1 MKKLLLLLSVTVVA
15 AGSALATATEDLI
28 FTYDYTSWKS
38 YDPTPCTY
46 IGSTQAPYDWADNMS
61 NYWSSDTGF
70 TAVNGGQLGTDGV
83 TDASTIA
90 SSAVGQAMTLINFG
104 GTIGT
109 VLCFNGGSS
118 GLQTYLNQN
127 YDTAFGTTYTTQDDD
142 DNEVTVTVQSITS
155 GSPGGWLNF
164 FWSYPAVGNHRV
176 AQDGSAKW
184 IRAKIYLNVFSSE
197 PSSTSSVFSGID
209 FYSNG
214 SITSGGATDVYSSN
228 FADENGAWYPNYWM
242 TYTTDGYAGEG
253 GSYNMGLRIKFAAGT
268 LSSYAIFIR
277 KIELYYV
284 TGDSSDYLSTAT
296 TDIDTENY
304 EYQFTSTDPNGQTTG
319 ITSVASD
326 EAAGYSVN
334 GQEVTFDSAA
344 TIYSISGS
352 AVAVAKAGETKT
364 LSKGFYVARV
374 GNKGIKFAVK

>member
-1 MKKLLLLLSVTVVA
+1 MNKLLLLLSVTVVA
-15 AGSALATATEDLI
+15 AGSALAEETEELI
-28 FTYDYTSWKS
+28 FTYDYTNWKS
-38 YDPTPCTY
+38 YDPTPCTS
-46 IGSTQAPYDWADNMS
+46 STTQVPYDWADNMTS
-61 NYWSSDTGF
+61 YWSSDTGF
-70 TAVNGGQLGTDGV
+70 TAVNGGQLTSSV
-83 TDASTIA
+83 TDPSTIA
-90 SSAVGQAMTLINFG
+90 SSEVGKAMTLINFG

-118 GLQTYLNQN
+118 GLQTYLNDN
-127 YDTAFGTTYTTQDDD
+127 YDTKFGETYTTTDDSGNSVD
-142 DNEVTVTVQSITS
+142 VTVQSITS
-155 GSPGGWLNF
+155 GSPIGWLNF
-164 FWSYPAVGNHRV
+164 FWSYPESGNHRV
-176 AQDGSAKW
+176 AQDGSSKW
-184 IRAKIYLNVFSSE
+184 IRAKIYLNVFSSS

-214 SITSGGATDVYSSN
+214 SITSGSATSVYSSS
-228 FADENGAWYPNYWM
+228 FADDNGAWYPNYWM
-242 TYTTDGYAGEG
+242 TYTTDGYAGDG
-253 GSYNMGLRIKFAAGT
+253 GAYNMGLRIKFAAGT

-284 TGDSSDYLSTAT
+284 TGDSDDYLSTAT
-296 TDIDTENY
+296 TDIDKDSYT
-304 EYQFTSTDPNGQTTG
+304 YQFTSTDKNGQTTG

>member
-15 AGSALATATEDLI
+15 AGSVLAEETEELI
-28 FTYDYTSWKS
+28 FTYDYTNWPS
-38 YDPTPCTY
+38 YDPTPCTS
-46 IGSTQAPYDWADNMS
+46 STGTAPYDWENIS
-61 NYWSSDTGF
+61 NYWHADTGF
-70 TAVNGGQLGTDGV
+70 TAVNGGQLTSNV

-127 YDTAFGTTYTTQDDD
+127 YSTNFGGTYTTTG
-142 DNEVTVTVQSITS
+142 DNGNSVEVTVHSITS
-155 GSPGGWLNF
+155 GSPTGWLNF
-164 FWSYPAVGNHRV
+164 FWSYPESGSHRV
-176 AQDGSAKW
+176 AQDGTSKW
-184 IRAKIYLNVFSSE
+184 IRAKIYLNVFTSSSDY
-197 PSSTSSVFSGID
+197 SSTAVFDGID

-214 SITSGGATDVYSSN
+214 NSTGTSTDVTSKE
-228 FADENGAWYPNYWM
+228 FVDDNGAWCPNYWM
-242 TYTTDGYAGEG
+242 TYTTDGYASAG
-253 GSYNMGLRIKFAAGT
+253 GLYNMGLRIKFLNGT
-268 LSSYAIFIR
+268 LSNYAIFIR

-284 TGDSSDYLSTAT
+284 TSDSSTGYLSTAT
-296 TDIDTENY
+296 TDIDKENY
-304 EYQFTSTDPNGQTTG
+304 TYQFTSTDKNGQTTG
-319 ITSVASD
+319 ITSVVSD